1 LHELKLY
8 HENEINRLNT
18 RLGTLLSN
26 SEGREKDRQLVRK
39 LRKDVEEARAL
50 LQLKIDECDE
60 LRREKDSL
68 REEISQLIVR
78 LSTKSNSDTSEKAL
92 FKVELHKLQEQ
103 IKSRD
108 MELERLTR

>member
-26 SEGREKDRQLVRK
+26 NEGREKDRQLVRK

-50 LQLKIDECDE
+50 LQLKID
-60 LRREKDSL
+60 
-68 REEISQLIVR
+68 
-78 LSTKSNSDTSEKAL
+78 
-92 FKVELHKLQEQ
+92 
-103 IKSRD
+103 
-108 MELERLTR
+108 